1 MEELTSLD
9 AEDLPDTRTVVQST
23 QAPSNLSNCNEHPLQ
38 FSLARFEIGGLLV
51 CLIRVS
57 TVCHPAGARTPW
69 YARIPTASA
78 VGYDLPSFRDCLN
91 RSTTTN
97 FASARDSGYY
107 RHAKFFEQG
116 DDVPLPVRWRYKL
129 DRWRSQIAAMFQ
141 SEPKALRP
149 RLCPACGTLVGST
162 ATKCHQCGANM
173 TFSFA
178 AASRSLGRWMPQ
190 TSPVTYV
197 ILAICCVMYAL
208 SFVITMKFSGGEGAG
223 GGLMNL
229 GGIATQVNYRLGAS
243 LPLGGF
249 LGGPGNIAQPWRFV
263 TAIFL
268 HGGLLHIGFNM
279 WVLMDIGPMVEE
291 LYGSAKY
298 LFLYVV
304 TGVAGYLLS
313 SFAGHLSV
321 GASGSL
327 LGLVGVLL
335 AATTGRKSMAA
346 QALRSALIRWLIY
359 LAVLGFLTRGMTDN
373 YAHIG
378 GLASGYMLG
387 RLMPDRTPAD
397 LSERRL
403 ANFLGWAAGITIAV
417 SFGFMVVNYLQ
428 NT

>member
-1 MEELTSLD
+1 M
-9 AEDLPDTRTVVQST
+9 
-23 QAPSNLSNCNEHPLQ
+23 
-38 FSLARFEIGGLLV
+38 
-51 CLIRVS
+51 
-57 TVCHPAGARTPW
+57 
-69 YARIPTASA
+69 
-78 VGYDLPSFRDCLN
+78 
-91 RSTTTN
+91 
-97 FASARDSGYY
+97 
-107 RHAKFFEQG
+107 
-116 DDVPLPVRWRYKL
+116 PLPVRWRYKM
-129 DRWRSQIAAMFQ
+129 DRWRSQIAGMFH
-141 SEPKALRP
+141 SEPKTFRP
-149 RLCPACGTLVGST
+149 RLCPACGTLVGAT

-190 TSPVTYV
+190 TSPVTYAMV
-197 ILAICCVMYAL
+197 AICCLMYAL
-208 SFVITMKFSGGEGAG
+208 SFVITMKFSGGEGTG
-223 GGLMNL
+223 GGLMGL

-249 LGGPGNIAQPWRFV
+249 LGTPGDLAQPWRLV

-291 LYGSAKY
+291 MFGSARY

-304 TGVAGYLLS
+304 TGIGGYVLS
-313 SFAGHLSV
+313 SAAGRLSV

-327 LGLVGVLL
+327 LGLIGVLL

-359 LAVLGFLTRGMTDN
+359 IAVLGLISSGTDN
-373 YAHIG
+373 YAHFG
-378 GLASGYMLG
+378 GLATGYVLG

-403 ANFLGWAAGITIAV
+403 ADFLGWAAGIVVAV

-428 NT
+428 TA

>member
-1 MEELTSLD
+1 MQQN
-9 AEDLPDTRTVVQST
+9 RY
-23 QAPSNLSNCNEHPLQ
+23 SN
-38 FSLARFEIGGLLV
+38 GM
-51 CLIRVS
+51 
-57 TVCHPAGARTPW
+57 
-69 YARIPTASA
+69 
-78 VGYDLPSFRDCLN
+78 
-91 RSTTTN
+91 N
-97 FASARDSGYY
+97 FAYVRDSSYY
-107 RHAKFFEQG
+107 RQANFLEQG

-129 DRWRSQIAAMFQ
+129 DRWRSQISEMFH

-162 ATKCHQCGANM
+162 ANKCHQCGANM

-197 ILAICCVMYAL
+197 MLGICCVMYAL

-229 GGIATQVNYRLGAS
+229 GGIASQVTYRLGAS
-243 LPLGGF
+243 LPLAYD
-249 LGGPGNIAQPWRFV
+249 LSQPWRFV

-291 LYGSAKY
+291 MYGSARY

-304 TGVAGYLLS
+304 TGVIGYVLS
-313 SFAGHLSV
+313 SAVGHFSV

-327 LGLVGVLL
+327 LGLIGVLL

-359 LAVLGFLTRGMTDN
+359 IAVLGFIFSGTDN
-373 YAHIG
+373 YAHFG
-378 GLASGYMLG
+378 GVASGYLLG
-387 RLMPDRTPAD
+387 RVMPDRTPAD
-397 LSERRL
+397 LRERRM
-403 ANFLGWAAGITIAV
+403 ANFLGWAAGIAIAV